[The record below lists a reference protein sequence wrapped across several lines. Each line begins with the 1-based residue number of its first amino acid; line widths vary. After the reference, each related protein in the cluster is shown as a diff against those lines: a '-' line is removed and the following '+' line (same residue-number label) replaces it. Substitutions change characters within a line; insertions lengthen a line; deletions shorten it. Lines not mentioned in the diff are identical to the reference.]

1 MVLVVQV
8 TNKEWEYFVILLVDT
23 ANDDIVSALPTGL
36 ASYKEVRLFMFE
48 FLFCKIIHISFPV
61 L

>member
-8 TNKEWEYFVILLVDT
+8 TNKELEYFVILFVDT

-36 ASYKEVRLFMFE
+36 ASYKEV
-48 FLFCKIIHISFPV
+48 K
-61 L
+61 